1 MVFWL
6 FIWVSPNHFLG
17 TSNFY
22 FIPKN
27 FHWKTISGSHK
38 HLTNFHLWVNVMVWP
53 CTRAIYT
60 IWILILATMNLHPQ
74 IFRIIT
80 NRDIQIRDGY
90 GKLVTKAC
98 VTMYLYI
105 YSLVFVY
112 TISENGP
119 MPSLLAEATL
129 TLYSVRGSSLVMT
142 VPLSSLEKFIF
153 VFSNLLLYS
162 KTYPVISPFLLAQG
176 TPDQLTVMEED
187 LICET
192 LTDRGGPPGTVWEIE
207 KNKSQ
212 IYCVITNFSSTR
224 TYKREVELLIIYFFC
239 ECVNIIWYS
248 SWANCYNTIK
258 VTIKLKQ
265 LPNFLGLRTV
275 LVSIL

>member
-1 MVFWL
+1 
-6 FIWVSPNHFLG
+6 
-17 TSNFY
+17 
-22 FIPKN
+22 
-27 FHWKTISGSHK
+27 
-38 HLTNFHLWVNVMVWP
+38 
-53 CTRAIYT
+53 
-60 IWILILATMNLHPQ
+60 
-74 IFRIIT
+74 
-80 NRDIQIRDGY
+80 
-90 GKLVTKAC
+90 
-98 VTMYLYI
+98 MYLYI

-129 TLYSVRGSSLVMT
+129 TLYSVRWSSLVMT
-142 VPLSSLEKFIF
+142 VLLSSLDKFIF

-192 LTDRGGPPGTVWEIE
+192 LTDWGGPPGTVWEIE
-207 KNKSQ
+207 NNKSQ
-212 IYCVITNFSSTR
+212 IYCVTTNFSSTR

-258 VTIKLKQ
+258 VTINLKQ

-275 LVSIL
+275 LVVLVYYSGSYTLYSCSMYFTCWRCCVGVGCYCRGTNDVCSCDIDGVLLSWIKS